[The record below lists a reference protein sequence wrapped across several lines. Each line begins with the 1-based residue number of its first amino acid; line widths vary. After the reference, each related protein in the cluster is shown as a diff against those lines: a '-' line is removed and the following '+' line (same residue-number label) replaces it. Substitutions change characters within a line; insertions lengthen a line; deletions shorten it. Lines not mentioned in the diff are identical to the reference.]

1 MTLLSETDLDFVDK
15 VVEALCSGLI
25 LEQHREEILI
35 NEYAKTYLIIKF
47 KPNRIEFI
55 KKQNT
60 IREVVSVFY
69 TLNWFNCTS
78 GLCPGVL
85 FYAISTQL
93 LFYFSINAEKIES

>member
-15 VVEALCSGLI
+15 VVETLCSGLI

-78 GLCPGVL
+78 GFVL
-85 FYAISTQL
+85 ECFFMLYPL
-93 LFYFSINAEKIES
+93 NCYFILVSMVKK